1 MLYFLQDD
9 KTRRYC
15 RLKKDLIDTNQK
27 KISNYVVIES
37 VWNNDF
43 TANSS
48 ISQKLWQLVR
58 KERNV

>member
-37 VWNNDF
+37 V
-43 TANSS
+43 
-48 ISQKLWQLVR
+48 
-58 KERNV
+58 